1 MGAFIIEEPFWEIF
15 PEARIGI
22 VIARGIDNR
31 CREGLGLDKLLAEAN
46 STAKQYLQEEVFSEN
61 PAVAVWRAAFQ
72 KFKTKKGARCSIEA
86 MLKRINNDGEIGCIN
101 PLVDLYNAIS
111 LAYGLPCGGED
122 LDRFQGALRLTLAE
136 GGEAFRPLGSEADEP
151 PYPGEVVYKD
161 DGGAVCRCWNWREAQ
176 RTMLTEETV
185 NAFLCIESVDPAR
198 DEDFGEAVRK
208 LSALTAETLGGST
221 ELYFLT
227 KDQPEIEF

>member
-31 CREGLGLDKLLAEAN
+31 CREGLGPDKLLAEAN
-46 STAKQYLQEEVFSEN
+46 STAKQYLREEVFSDN
-61 PAVAVWRAAFQ
+61 PAIAVWREAFR

-86 MLKRINNDGEIGCIN
+86 MLKRIQNDGEIGSIN

-122 LDRFQGALRLTLAE
+122 ADQFRGTLRLTLAE
-136 GGEAFRPLGSEADEP
+136 GGEAFRPLGSETDEP

-161 DGGAVCRCWNWREAQ
+161 EAGAVCRCWNWREAQ

-185 NAFLCIESVDPAR
+185 NAFLCIESVDPGR
-198 DEDFGEAVRK
+198 DGEFGEAVRR
-208 LSALTAETLGGST
+208 LSALTAELLGGST

-227 KDQPEIEF
+227 REQRQIVF